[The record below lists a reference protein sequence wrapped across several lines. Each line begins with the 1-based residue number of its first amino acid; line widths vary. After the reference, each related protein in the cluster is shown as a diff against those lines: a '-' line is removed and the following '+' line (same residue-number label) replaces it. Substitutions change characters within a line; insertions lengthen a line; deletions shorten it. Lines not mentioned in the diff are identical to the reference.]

1 MTNVLTNNDKPR
13 LSAEESLP
21 EPTSGSVRQQ
31 GWRLD
36 QDRLAEDDMEGVE
49 AFLEAFTSAA
59 VEGQGQNATN
69 APQNGP
75 SGSGR
80 NPQPYRPP
88 RPHRPEYK
96 TARGSRGSR
105 GSRGT
110 ARGPGRANIPPTQT
124 TLSTPSS
131 SCRPTGAGPN
141 ESGRRSATQGS
152 GGGRRGPRS
161 QAGDRPSQ
169 AAATPLQGRPRQ
181 QPDEP
186 RPRDSLPDPKLSQQ
200 QKDWISKVR
209 GLDDGDD
216 AGWDDVLSELMRA
229 AGDSTPTTAPSDDT
243 LSAPSGA
250 NNRRPRPNR
259 NNSDKLVRSEN
270 KPTQFMKRP
279 LNLTLNL
286 ILRHILMHHPI
297 NLTLPL
303 HPIPT

>member
-1 MTNVLTNNDKPR
+1 MR
-13 LSAEESLP
+13 
-21 EPTSGSVRQQ
+21 
-31 GWRLD
+31 
-36 QDRLAEDDMEGVE
+36 
-49 AFLEAFTSAA
+49 
-59 VEGQGQNATN
+59 
-69 APQNGP
+69 
-75 SGSGR
+75 GSGR
-80 NPQPYRPP
+80 
-88 RPHRPEYK
+88 
-96 TARGSRGSR
+96 T
-105 GSRGT
+105 
-110 ARGPGRANIPPTQT
+110 NIPPVQT

-152 GGGRRGPRS
+152 GGVRRGPRS

-169 AAATPLQGRPRQ
+169 VAATPLQGRPRQ

>member
-1 MTNVLTNNDKPR
+1 MAVIQVDK
-13 LSAEESLP
+13 LSPLRTIEVCDRSLWQSES
-21 EPTSGSVRQQ
+21 R
-31 GWRLD
+31 
-36 QDRLAEDDMEGVE
+36 
-49 AFLEAFTSAA
+49 
-59 VEGQGQNATN
+59 
-69 APQNGP
+69 
-75 SGSGR
+75 
-80 NPQPYRPP
+80 
-88 RPHRPEYK
+88 
-96 TARGSRGSR
+96 
-105 GSRGT
+105 
-110 ARGPGRANIPPTQT
+110 
-124 TLSTPSS
+124 
-131 SCRPTGAGPN
+131 
-141 ESGRRSATQGS
+141 
-152 GGGRRGPRS
+152 
-161 QAGDRPSQ
+161 DRPSQ
-169 AAATPLQGRPRQ
+169 AASTPLRGRPRQ